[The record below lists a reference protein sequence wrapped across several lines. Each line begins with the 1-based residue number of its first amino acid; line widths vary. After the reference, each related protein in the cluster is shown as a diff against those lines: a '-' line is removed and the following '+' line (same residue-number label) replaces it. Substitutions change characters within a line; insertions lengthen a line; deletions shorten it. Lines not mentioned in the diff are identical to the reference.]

1 GLLRSAAGAGPRSSS
16 GPAGVGRQV
25 VEDHLRDVGPSN
37 PVRRAASSGDDDAT
51 AAATAGSE
59 KSRLTWTR
67 ESLPRRPLRRVARWS
82 SSSSFVPR
90 LDRCLKP
97 VEIHVFQVRAAQFF
111 AVSFVE
117 SVETNGVEDLPEWSA
132 VTKNPDKRSFGSG
145 AVYPERN
152 GHETRPLGLS
162 CSKILSRLPRSPR
175 PCAVS
180 CCRKS
185 SRARATP

>member
-1 GLLRSAAGAGPRSSS
+1 GQVPRLLDSARY
-16 GPAGVGRQV
+16 
-25 VEDHLRDVGPSN
+25 RDGHDETERHHTVTNLHWLPPLDG
-37 PVRRAASSGDDDAT
+37 
-51 AAATAGSE
+51 
-59 KSRLTWTR
+59 WR
-67 ESLPRRPLRRVARWS
+67 ESSRPELRVARAVERPPRRPLRRVARWS
-82 SSSSFVPR
+82 SSSAFVPR

-117 SVETNGVEDLPEWSA
+117 SVETSGVEDLPEWSA

-152 GHETRPLGLS
+152 GHETLPLGLS
-162 CSKILSRLPRSPR
+162 CSKILSRLLRSPR

-180 CCRKS
+180 C
-185 SRARATP
+185 